1 MIPPCK
7 LLTCGLTPLLQ
18 VLELSD
24 TVLQLQAELRDSNQV
39 VLQMRGQMAE
49 LEKALEGAEAAAN
62 IAANECVDLQE
73 VDVFSCGSVDGLQ
86 GLPAAHFTLVH
97 ASCPR
102 AKCNRKSLPCT
113 STRRRCTSWHK
124 ARRAPASPLPRGLCC

>member
-1 MIPPCK
+1 M
-7 LLTCGLTPLLQ
+7 
-18 VLELSD
+18 LELSD

-73 VDVFSCGSVDGLQ
+73 VGVQ
-86 GLPAAHFTLVH
+86 GLHAAHFTLVH

-102 AKCNRKSLPCT
+102 AKCNRK
-113 STRRRCTSWHK
+113 
-124 ARRAPASPLPRGLCC
+124 

>member
-1 MIPPCK
+1 MILPCK

-73 VDVFSCGSVDGLQ
+73 VGMDSCGSVDGLQ
-86 GLPAAHFTLVH
+86 GCLLPSLHSSTHLGPSVTENN
-97 ASCPR
+97 SPCP
-102 AKCNRKSLPCT
+102 
-113 STRRRCTSWHK
+113 STRRRFTSWRR
-124 ARRAPASPLPRGLCC
+124 ARRAPASSSRRGLCC